1 MKSLIRVVELWD
13 ILVKLEDISTNGSNN
28 RQKENASAKYIA
40 AIEKEMK
47 SKIFYLVDIFYHIN
61 LLNLY
66 LQGRNANLLNCS
78 EKIKSFINKLDLWAA
93 LLQRHDF
100 TFFRSLSSTNP
111 CEEVI
116 FACTS
121 LFSCLREDMIRRF
134 HDIMELKHPKWINNF
149 QNFDPV
155 ADTNL
160 DSKIAA

>member
-1 MKSLIRVVELWD
+1 MFRQFCENEEHQTVIMHIEVQWLSKVKSLIRVVELWD

-78 EKIKSFINKLDLWAA
+78 EKIKSFINKLNLWAA
-93 LLQRHDF
+93 
-100 TFFRSLSSTNP
+100 
-111 CEEVI
+111 
-116 FACTS
+116 
-121 LFSCLREDMIRRF
+121 
-134 HDIMELKHPKWINNF
+134 
-149 QNFDPV
+149 
-155 ADTNL
+155 
-160 DSKIAA
+160 